1 MRDGL
6 WLHKI
11 DIVTIFSI
19 KLKRKKNVF
28 DRSLEATPV
37 PLTDPGLVILITNS
51 NVRHSLSCSEYPIRR
66 RQCETAASIL
76 GKDSL
81 RDATMKDLEGVDVFF
96 PSCCNPFSLT
106 VLQFIGRSL
115 KALKTTTYS
124 PHKQGLKVFIWVQV
138 IFINYIQCVGI
149 QMIAKAK

>member
-1 MRDGL
+1 MSDGL

-11 DIVTIFSI
+11 DIVTIFSL
-19 KLKRKKNVF
+19 KLKRKKKCVWQIAGGHPCSS
-28 DRSLEATPV
+28 DRSR
-37 PLTDPGLVILITNS
+37 PG
-51 NVRHSLSCSEYPIRR
+51 HSHHQLQCKALSELQWVSHKTQAMWDGCLHSGEGQSEGCY
-66 RQCETAASIL
+66 
-76 GKDSL
+76 D
-81 RDATMKDLEGVDVFF
+81 EGPRGCGCFF

-138 IFINYIQCVGI
+138 IFISYIQCVGI
-149 QMIAKAK
+149 QIIAKAK